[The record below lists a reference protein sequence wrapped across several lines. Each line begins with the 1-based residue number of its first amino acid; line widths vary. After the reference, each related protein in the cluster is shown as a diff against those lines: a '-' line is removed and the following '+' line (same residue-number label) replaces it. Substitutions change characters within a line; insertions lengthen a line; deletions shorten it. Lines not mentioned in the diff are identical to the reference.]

1 MKRWTALTIAPP
13 THRRRLERYGAPTLS
28 IAATLGWMALILVIL
43 GSSDSPGPDLRAWW
57 FPILA
62 HLFLF
67 GVLGFLVSVSGL
79 LAVRSSRLP
88 PNMALVVF
96 VGGCW
101 GVFTELYQYTV
112 PGRSATAG
120 DGLVDVAG
128 SVLGG
133 VMAWAVMLWISRNL
147 AGTSHGPIHRPNLDQ
162 ASLEESLAA
171 TGDTFGDPVITRCYN
186 AANL

>member
-1 MKRWTALTIAPP
+1 MVFLA
-13 THRRRLERYGAPTLS
+13 
-28 IAATLGWMALILVIL
+28 
-43 GSSDSPGPDLRAWW
+43 SSDPPGPELRAWW
-57 FPILA
+57 FPTLG

-96 VGGCW
+96 VGGGW

-112 PGRSATAG
+112 PGRTAAAG

-133 VMAWAVMLWISRNL
+133 VMAWVVMLWISRNL
-147 AGTSHGPIHRPNLDQ
+147 AGTSQDPIHSQ
-162 ASLEESLAA
+162 
-171 TGDTFGDPVITRCYN
+171 
-186 AANL
+186 

>member
-1 MKRWTALTIAPP
+1 
-13 THRRRLERYGAPTLS
+13 LS
-28 IAATLGWMALILVIL
+28 IAATLGWMAVIMVFL
-43 GSSDSPGPDLRAWW
+43 GSSDPPGPGLRAWW

-88 PNMALVVF
+88 TNMALVVL
-96 VGGCW
+96 VGGGW
-101 GVFTELYQYTV
+101 GVFSELYQYTV
-112 PGRSATAG
+112 PGRSAAAG
-120 DGLVDVAG
+120 DGLADVVG

-147 AGTSHGPIHRPNLDQ
+147 AGIPQDPIHSQ
-162 ASLEESLAA
+162 
-171 TGDTFGDPVITRCYN
+171 
-186 AANL
+186 

>member
-1 MKRWTALTIAPP
+1 M
-13 THRRRLERYGAPTLS
+13 
-28 IAATLGWMALILVIL
+28 VFL
-43 GSSDSPGPDLRAWW
+43 GSSDPPGPGLRAWW

-88 PNMALVVF
+88 PNLALVVV
-96 VGGCW
+96 VGGGW
-101 GVFTELYQYTV
+101 GVFTELYQFTV
-112 PGRSATAG
+112 PGRTAAAG

-133 VMAWAVMLWISRNL
+133 VMAWVVMLWISRNL
-147 AGTSHGPIHRPNLDQ
+147 AGTSQDPIHSQ
-162 ASLEESLAA
+162 
-171 TGDTFGDPVITRCYN
+171 
-186 AANL
+186 